1 MPIFDYEC
9 CMCGLTHEVITFS
22 DDNED
27 KLCPHCQI
35 GMAHRIIS
43 CGRCYTGNEDAPWL
57 KTVPEVIN
65 KDTDNPVAK
74 EFIKNPTRSNYKAWM
89 KSEGLRPL
97 ENNEPRKPPPT
108 NISKIQKEVWH
119 KFQERHRIEI

>member
-1 MPIFDYEC
+1 MPIYDFQCDKCEFIEERILPIEEC
-9 CMCGLTHEVITFS
+9 DREWQC
-22 DDNED
+22 
-27 KLCPHCQI
+27 
-35 GMAHRIIS
+35 S
-43 CGRCYTGNEDAPWL
+43 CGGVLKRIMTSSGQYCGNEDAAWL

-119 KFQERHRIEI
+119 KFQKRHRIEI